1 MSQEQSTALVARS
14 QEIQRLVDSCLL
26 ENTPEEAERAV
37 EVVRAIKAY
46 RKQVS
51 EVFDE
56 ICDRTYKSW
65 KAATTQRKKYTD
77 PADKAEKAIKLKISR
92 YDEWERDERAKEHKR
107 LVDEQVAAAEQ
118 ERLAEMKQLEE
129 VGDLDEAEALAEQP
143 LEVLPVAKAPTTK
156 IEGKSTSYRWYA
168 EVTDLGE
175 FLSFMA
181 AEPRWQHLIKCFPMK
196 ELNKLAMAQED
207 NFSIPG
213 VEAKKK
219 PIVSVRS

>member
-14 QEIQRLVDSCLL
+14 QEIDRLVDGCLL
-26 ENTPEEAERAV
+26 ENTPQELENATDV
-37 EVVRAIKAY
+37 LKAIKAY
-46 RKQVS
+46 RNGVA

-56 ICDRTYKSW
+56 ICDRTHKSW
-65 KAATTQRKKYTD
+65 KAATSQRKKYTE

-92 YDEWERDERAKEHKR
+92 YYEWERAEQAKEHKR
-107 LVDEQVAAAEQ
+107 MVEEQAAAAEKQ
-118 ERLAEMKQLEE
+118 RLAEMKELEE
-129 VGDLDEAEALAEQP
+129 TGNVDEAAQLAEQP
-143 LEVLPVAKAPTTK
+143 LEVLPVVKAPTTK
-156 IEGKSTSYRWYA
+156 VDGMSTSYRWYA
-168 EVTDLGE
+168 EVTNLGE

-181 AEPRWQHLIKCFPMK
+181 GEPRWQHLIKGFPMT
-196 ELNKLAMAQED
+196 ELNKLATAQQD